1 MADANRFT
9 FAGLLGDHVQV
20 THGPTLALDG
30 SIVWQVTIALQ
41 VPALDG
47 RGDGKLTEVWSVPAD
62 ATEDDLAAGI
72 VARVLALFA
81 HETIEALR
89 WNGSPV
95 YDAHPSKTEAAN
107 EGAVRSGASSIAE
120 AGALR
125 PWA

>member
-1 MADANRFT
+1 MPDASRFT
-9 FAGLLGDHVQV
+9 FAGMLGDRVEV
-20 THGPTLALDG
+20 DHGPTLAPDG
-30 SIVWQVTIALQ
+30 SIVWQVTVRLQ
-41 VPALDG
+41 VLALDG
-47 RGDGKLTEVWSVPAD
+47 HGDGKLTEVWSVPAD
-62 ATEDDLAAGI
+62 STEDDIASGI

-95 YDAHPSKTEAAN
+95 YDAHPSRPEVAN
-107 EGAVRSGASSIAE
+107 EGSVRSGASSIAE